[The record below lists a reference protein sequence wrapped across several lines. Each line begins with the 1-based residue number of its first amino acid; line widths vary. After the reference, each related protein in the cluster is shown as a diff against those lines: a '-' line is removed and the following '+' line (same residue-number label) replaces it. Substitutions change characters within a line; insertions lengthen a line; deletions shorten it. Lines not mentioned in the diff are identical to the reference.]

1 MKKQKRILALAGAV
15 LLAGL
20 YIATFVFALIDSPWA
35 YDMFKVCLGFTVV
48 VPVFLYIYML
58 IYRIQKKNKETE
70 NDNHNDL

>member
-1 MKKQKRILALAGAV
+1 MKKWKRIFALAGAV

-70 NDNHNDL
+70 NDNHHDL